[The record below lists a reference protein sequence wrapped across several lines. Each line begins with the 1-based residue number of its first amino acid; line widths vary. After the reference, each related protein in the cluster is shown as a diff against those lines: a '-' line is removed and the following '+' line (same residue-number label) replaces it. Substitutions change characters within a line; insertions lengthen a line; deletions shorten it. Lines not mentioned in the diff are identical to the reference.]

1 MKFDPLERLYNR
13 NYGLSNS
20 TRRKI
25 LDDAAVGS
33 VKQAAQ
39 DNKVSTGTVYT
50 WRRHVRAYE
59 KGYNDAVV
67 ALAAPK
73 GLPNG

>member
-13 NYGLSNS
+13 NYGLPNS
-20 TRRKI
+20 VRRKI
-25 LDDAAVGS
+25 LDEAALTS

-39 DNKVSTGTVYT
+39 DHKVATGTVYT

-67 ALAAPK
+67 EVAAPK
-73 GLPNG
+73 GLNQ

>member
-13 NYGLSNS
+13 NYGLPNS
-20 TRRKI
+20 VRRKI
-25 LDDAAVGS
+25 LDEAALTS

-39 DNKVSTGTVYT
+39 DHKVATGTVYT

-67 ALAAPK
+67 ELAAPK
-73 GLPNG
+73 GLNQ

>member
-13 NYGLSNS
+13 NYGLPNS
-20 TRRKI
+20 VRRKI

-33 VKQAAQ
+33 VKLAALEH
-39 DNKVSTGTVYT
+39 KVSTGTIYT

-59 KGYNDAVV
+59 KGWNDCVV
-67 ALAAPK
+67 NAASK
-73 GLPNG
+73 ENN